1 MSSAVRVLFACLPV
15 LLAHSLWAQPG
26 APPPPLTIDAA
37 VKEALDRNL
46 GLLAQRYNVPIA
58 EASLITARLRP
69 NPVVSVG
76 GDHLKLLPGYNEPS
90 GAGPPEYSL
99 RTDFVLERGGKRQSR
114 IEVAENSIQLA
125 QLQLLDEVRKLIV
138 DVQSAFIDLQLA
150 KANLALAEE
159 SLQAL
164 TQIVELN
171 AVRVKSGDLADV
183 ELVRSRIAALQF
195 RNQVKQAE
203 LHVRTQKNRL
213 QFLLGRTQPR
223 ADFDISGDF
232 REDKEQVEPLEV
244 RARAERLRPDLQAL
258 RREQARSQAE
268 LRLQLAQGKV
278 DYVIGTEYRRQQGLA
293 GMGNSLGIFFQ
304 TNIPIFNRNQGEIE
318 RVRREQQQIE
328 ARLRELEA
336 SITVEVENAYQQ
348 YKTALTLLADIERD
362 MLGQARDV
370 RSITEYSYTRGE
382 ATLVEFLDAQRA
394 FNETMQA
401 YNESRAEYAR
411 SLYEIDAVVGAST
424 AQGMTP

>member
-1 MSSAVRVLFACLPV
+1 MSNAMRVLYACLPV
-15 LLAHSLWAQPG
+15 LLVQSSWAQP
-26 APPPPLTIDAA
+26 AESTAPLTIDGA

-46 GLLAQRYNVPIA
+46 GLLAQRYNVSIA
-58 EASLITARLRP
+58 EAGLITARLRL
-69 NPVVSVG
+69 NPVISVG
-76 GDHLKLLPGYNEPS
+76 GDHLKAVPGYNEQS
-90 GAGPPEYSL
+90 GAGPPEYNV

-114 IEVAENSIQLA
+114 IEVAQNGIQLA
-125 QLQLLDEVRKLIV
+125 QLQFLDQVRKLIL
-138 DVQSAFIDLQLA
+138 DVQSAFVDLQLA

-159 SLQAL
+159 SLKAL
-164 TQIVELN
+164 TEIVDVN

-203 LHVRTQKNRL
+203 LGVRTQKNRL
-213 QFLLGRTQPR
+213 QFLLGRTQPG
-223 ADFDISGDF
+223 AGFDIAGDF
-232 REDKEQVEPLEV
+232 RGEKELVDPLQV
-244 RARAERLRPDLQAL
+244 RAKAEQLRPDLQAL

-293 GMGNSLGIFFQ
+293 GMGNSLGVFFQ
-304 TNIPIFNRNQGEIE
+304 TNIPIFNRNQGEVE

-336 SITVEVENAYQQ
+336 SIAVEVENAYQQ
-348 YKTALTLLADIERD
+348 YTTALTLLADIEKD
-362 MLGQARDV
+362 MLGQAREV
-370 RSITEYSYTRGE
+370 RNITGYSYRRGE

-394 FNETMQA
+394 FNDTMQA

-411 SLYEIDAVVGAST
+411 SLYALDSVSGSTGGAK
-424 AQGMTP
+424 

>member
-1 MSSAVRVLFACLPV
+1 MSNAMRVLYACLPV
-15 LLAHSLWAQPG
+15 LLVQSLWAQPG
-26 APPPPLTIDAA
+26 EPTSPLTIDAA

-46 GLLAQRYNVPIA
+46 GLLAQRYNVSIA

-76 GDHLKLLPGYNEPS
+76 GDHLKALPGYNEPS
-90 GAGPPEYSL
+90 GAGPPEYNV

-114 IEVAENSIQLA
+114 IEVAQNGIQLA
-125 QLQLLDEVRKLIV
+125 QLQLLDQVRKLIL
-138 DVQSAFIDLQLA
+138 DVQSAFVDLQLA

-159 SLQAL
+159 SLKAL
-164 TQIVELN
+164 TEIVDVN
-171 AVRVKSGDLADV
+171 AVRVKAGDLADV

-203 LHVRTQKNRL
+203 LGVRTQKNRL

-223 ADFDISGDF
+223 ADFDIARNF
-232 REDKEQVEPLEV
+232 RGEKELIDPSQI
-244 RARAERLRPDLQAL
+244 RATAEQLRPDLQAL

-293 GMGNSLGIFFQ
+293 GMGNSLGVFFQ
-304 TNIPIFNRNQGEIE
+304 TNIPIFNKNQGEVE

-336 SITVEVENAYQQ
+336 SIGVEIENAYQQ
-348 YKTALTLLADIERD
+348 YSTALVLLADIERD

-370 RSITEYSYTRGE
+370 RNITEYSYTRGE

-411 SLYEIDAVVGAST
+411 SLYTVDSVAGRGAR
-424 AQGMTP
+424 

>member
-1 MSSAVRVLFACLPV
+1 MRMLFACLPV
-15 LLAHSLWAQPG
+15 LVAHSLWAQPG
-26 APPPPLTIDAA
+26 APNLPLTIDAA
-37 VKEALDRNL
+37 VKEAMDRNL
-46 GLLAQRYNVPIA
+46 GLLAQRYNVSIA
-58 EASLITARLRP
+58 EASLLTARLRP
-69 NPVVSVG
+69 NPIVSVG
-76 GDHLKLLPGYNEPS
+76 GDHLMLLPGYNEAS
-90 GAGPPEYSL
+90 GAGPPEYSV
-99 RTDFVLERGGKRQSR
+99 RTDFIFERGGKRQSR
-114 IEVAENSIQLA
+114 IEVAQNGIQLA
-125 QLQLLDEVRKLIV
+125 QLQLLDQVRKLIL
-138 DVQSAFIDLQLA
+138 DVQTAFVDLQLA

-159 SLQAL
+159 SFKAL
-164 TQIVELN
+164 TEIVNVN
-171 AVRVKSGDLADV
+171 AIRVKSGDLADV

-203 LHVRTQKNRL
+203 LGVRTQKNRL
-213 QFLLGRTQPR
+213 QFLLGSTQPR
-223 ADFDISGDF
+223 ADFDIAGDF
-232 REDKEQVEPLEV
+232 RGEKDLINPLEV
-244 RARAERLRPDLQAL
+244 RARAEQLRPDLQAL

-304 TNIPIFNRNQGEIE
+304 TNIPLFNRNQGEIE

-336 SITVEVENAYQQ
+336 SIAVEVDNAYQQ
-348 YKTALTLLADIERD
+348 YLTALTLLADIERD
-362 MLGQARDV
+362 MLSQARDV

-401 YNESRAEYAR
+401 YNEARAEFAR
-411 SLYEIDAVVGAST
+411 SLYTLDSVAGTYGGA
-424 AQGMTP
+424 AR

>member
-1 MSSAVRVLFACLPV
+1 MRVLYASLPV
-15 LLAHSLWAQPG
+15 LLVQSLWAQP
-26 APPPPLTIDAA
+26 AEPTSPLAVDAA

-46 GLLAQRYNVPIA
+46 GLLAQRYNVSIA

-90 GAGPPEYSL
+90 GAGPPEYNV
-99 RTDFVLERGGKRQSR
+99 RTDFVLERGGKRQGR
-114 IEVAENSIQLA
+114 VEVAQNGIQLA
-125 QLQLLDEVRKLIV
+125 QLQLLDQVRRLIL
-138 DVQSAFIDLQLA
+138 DVQSAFVDLQLA

-159 SLQAL
+159 NLKAL
-164 TQIVELN
+164 TEIVDVN

-203 LHVRTQKNRL
+203 LGVRTQKSRL

-223 ADFDISGDF
+223 AGFDISGDF
-232 REDKEQVEPLEV
+232 RGEKELVDPLQV
-244 RARAERLRPDLQAL
+244 RARAEQLRPDLQAL

-293 GMGNSLGIFFQ
+293 GMGNSLGVFFQ
-304 TNIPIFNRNQGEIE
+304 TNIPIFNRNQGEVE

-336 SITVEVENAYQQ
+336 SIGVEVENAYQQ
-348 YKTALTLLADIERD
+348 YTTALALLADIERD

-370 RSITEYSYTRGE
+370 RNITGYSYTRGE

-411 SLYEIDAVVGAST
+411 SLYALDSVAGSTGGAR
-424 AQGMTP
+424 